1 MKDWLDK
8 RLAAGGIL
16 GRDLKS
22 ALGRQLCGWG
32 ASPCQTRPWGL
43 SSPGQR
49 CSQGACLPGSR
60 MCTSSTAQGGG
71 RSFKKRKTIGEI
83 GCCESRMSKQK
94 H

>member
-49 CSQGACLPGSR
+49 CSQGHVCRVLVCVPVVPHKAVAEVSR
-60 MCTSSTAQGGG
+60 RG
-71 RSFKKRKTIGEI
+71 KL
-83 GCCESRMSKQK
+83 
-94 H
+94 